1 MLSEIEVDLA
11 LLDKLN
17 FNGEELSYVR
27 IESQVHETLA
37 IKAVGDCTRIV
48 MLVKSLL
55 QGKGIPKVKNINQ
68 GKLDYSSNNNER
80 DNQCKCIAIS
90 RNECLSGS

>member
-1 MLSEIEVDLA
+1 MLAEIKVDLA

-27 IESQVHETLA
+27 LESHAHETLA
-37 IKAVGDCTRIV
+37 IKAVGDCTRVV

-55 QGKGIPKVKNINQ
+55 QGKGIPKVKKINQ
-68 GKLDYSSNNNER
+68 GFFLRRLYSFS
-80 DNQCKCIAIS
+80 
-90 RNECLSGS
+90 LH